1 MVDSVRN
8 SPNLG
13 GLTVHDQK
21 KSNVSGGQG
30 SQLAENGN
38 AQADKSSVSIDL
50 SLSEKVSS
58 LAGSPPINMEL
69 VNEIRE
75 KVEQGRYPIDLDAI
89 SSKLFES
96 IQDAEGQVNM
106 DIDKLLETT
115 AVISQILN
123 TPSLTTQIDKDPDL
137 GIKVKEF
144 ETLVEKIR
152 AQQGDFSVSNENFN
166 KMFNEL
172 YSIIVEIDNYCDL
185 NLRKLN
191 FLNNLKPLS

>member
-1 MVDSVRN
+1 
-8 SPNLG
+8 
-13 GLTVHDQK
+13 
-21 KSNVSGGQG
+21 
-30 SQLAENGN
+30 
-38 AQADKSSVSIDL
+38 
-50 SLSEKVSS
+50 
-58 LAGSPPINMEL
+58 
-69 VNEIRE
+69 
-75 KVEQGRYPIDLDAI
+75 
-89 SSKLFES
+89 
-96 IQDAEGQVNM
+96 M
-106 DIDKLLETT
+106 DIDKLLETI